1 MGIKNGVNC
10 LETASKCYFIIGISV
25 LQVPYKRIKVLTKF
39 FRYEHYHWRYLET
52 IFNMR

>member
-1 MGIKNGVNC
+1 MGIKNGVNF
-10 LETASKCYFIIGISV
+10 LETTSKCYFIIGISV
-25 LQVPYKRIKVLTKF
+25 LQVPYKRIKVLKKC